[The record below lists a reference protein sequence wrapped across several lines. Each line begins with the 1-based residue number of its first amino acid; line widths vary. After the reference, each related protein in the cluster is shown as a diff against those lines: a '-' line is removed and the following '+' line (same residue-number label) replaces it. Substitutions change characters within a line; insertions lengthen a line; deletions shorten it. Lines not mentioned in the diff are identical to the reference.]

1 MTADQEAGSSSSTPL
16 LKNRSSKLS
25 CHFGA
30 VYKQDKHGGT
40 VTLSLPNRDDDH
52 DQLLPERGRARTVSS
67 LAPLPESCYTINTFL
82 FFLTCFQLMNLLT
95 LTYTD
100 SVINYIAKRFHIP
113 NTMASFIP
121 SAYQV
126 GSMIVIIPVSYYGN
140 NFNRPKAIA
149 VGVMVMVIGLGF
161 CVLPHFILPA
171 PKIPSVTTSNLC
183 HEYAVEEIKMLSRL
197 ESNSFER
204 STMLTLP
211 DNLPCNPNGT
221 VYNPALLLIIG
232 KTADTGAMTKT
243 NDESIKKQNNT
254 IHGDVTL

>member
-1 MTADQEAGSSSSTPL
+1 MAKEEEEEEEITSSTNL
-16 LKNRSSKLS
+16 LNDNDKNKTATHV

-30 VYKQDKHGGT
+30 VFQDDEDGGS
-40 VTLSLPNRDDDH
+40 VTLSFPSRFNEH
-52 DQLLPERGRARTVSS
+52 DPLLPERGRARTVSS

-121 SAYQV
+121 SAYQI

-149 VGVMVMVIGLGF
+149 VGVMVMIIGLGF
-161 CVLPHFILPA
+161 CVLPHFILP
-171 PKIPSVTTSNLC
+171 PPHISNLSYSTLC
-183 HEYAVEEIKMLSRL
+183 HKNNREIYSDSYDEVGLH
-197 ESNSFER
+197 R
-204 STMLTLP
+204 SSMLTLP
-211 DNLPCNPNGT
+211 NNLPCNPNGT

-232 KTADTGAMTKT
+232 KFSLNLLKTAIPL
-243 NDESIKKQNNT
+243 S
-254 IHGDVTL
+254 LW

>member
-1 MTADQEAGSSSSTPL
+1 MSYESAASSSTNL
-16 LKNRSSKLS
+16 LENSNRITKHV
-25 CHFGA
+25 CHFGV
-30 VYKQDKHGGT
+30 VYKQDDDGGS
-40 VTLSLPNRDDDH
+40 VTLNLPSQDNEGDS
-52 DQLLPERGRARTVSS
+52 LLPERSRARTVSS

-121 SAYQV
+121 SAYQI
-126 GSMIVIIPVSYYGN
+126 GNMIVIIPLSYYGS
-140 NFNRPKAIA
+140 NFNRPRAIA
-149 VGVMVMVIGLGF
+149 IGVMVMVIGLSF

-171 PKIPSVTTSNLC
+171 PKIPDYSVNDLC
-183 HEYAVEEIKMLSRL
+183 YQSENEASEEHK
-197 ESNSFER
+197 ENFNSVDVHR
-204 STMLTLP
+204 SSMLTLP

-232 KTADTGAMTKT
+232 
-243 NDESIKKQNNT
+243 E
-254 IHGDVTL
+254 

>member
-1 MTADQEAGSSSSTPL
+1 MMSDEAGITPSTSL
-16 LKNRSSKLS
+16 LEDHNRTTKHV

-30 VYKQDKHGGT
+30 VYKHDDDGGT
-40 VTLSLPNRDDDH
+40 VTLNLPSRHNERDS
-52 DQLLPERGRARTVSS
+52 LLPERGRARTVSS

-121 SAYQV
+121 SAYQIGNMV
-126 GSMIVIIPVSYYGN
+126 VIIPVSYYGS

-149 VGVMVMVIGLGF
+149 VGVMIMVIGLAF
-161 CVLPHFILPA
+161 CVLPHFILPP
-171 PKIPSVTTSNLC
+171 PKIPSYSAKALC
-183 HEYAVEEIKMLSRL
+183 YPFEVESVQKDSFDAVDIH
-197 ESNSFER
+197 R
-204 STMLTLP
+204 SSMLTLP

-232 KTADTGAMTKT
+232 KIEK
-243 NDESIKKQNNT
+243 ILRVCNT
-254 IHGDVTL
+254 

>member
-1 MTADQEAGSSSSTPL
+1 MTDDRQSINSSTPL
-16 LKNRSSKLS
+16 LGTRNKQGLS

-30 VYKQDKHGGT
+30 VYKHDENGGT
-40 VTLSLPNRDDDH
+40 VTLNLPHRHHEHDH
-52 DQLLPERGRARTVSS
+52 LLPERGRARTVSS

-121 SAYQV
+121 SAYQI
-126 GSMIVIIPVSYYGN
+126 GSMIVIIPISYYGN

-149 VGVMVMVIGLGF
+149 VGVMVMIVGLFF
-161 CVLPHFILPA
+161 CVLPHFILPS
-171 PKIPSVTTSNLC
+171 PKIPNTTSSDLC
-183 HEYAVEEIKMLSRL
+183 SPMNATFGKEVESVKIHRD
-197 ESNSFER
+197 
-204 STMLTLP
+204 TMLTLP
-211 DNLPCNPNGT
+211 DNLPCNANGT

-232 KTADTGAMTKT
+232 KKQTACDKINPSTFA
-243 NDESIKKQNNT
+243 
-254 IHGDVTL
+254 